1 MDGSRLKLARELAK
15 MTQTELATALKVTQN
30 SIWRW
35 EKNIAEPDD
44 KRKNEIAKILG
55 VSVTFLMGENDSS
68 LILVN
73 GRLVEHT
80 RKILDMTISEL
91 SETTGIAIDKLKAI
105 EENNG
110 FLDGEQFFKLAFALK
125 IPPNVLRKKSLIT
138 RQEDEVKNLFFVQN
152 EHHKNFIEIPLLSME
167 AVASC
172 GVGNGLSGVE
182 PQTTETIFIEQSD
195 LQRYDDLRKPF
206 AIHTEGDSMEGAG
219 LEEGSVAVINPA
231 EDVISGDMALV
242 VCWFVK
248 WVVWNPDG
256 SVELR
261 SANPNYATI
270 TVDKEYASDANWFRV
285 VGKVVSIIKRS
296 KPRRAF

>member
-1 MDGSRLKLARELAK
+1 MNIGERIRTYREALKMSQEDLGKLVGLSKNSIYLYEKGERIPQSDNLLK
-15 MTQTELATALKVTQN
+15 IATALQIT
-30 SIWRW
+30 
-35 EKNIAEPDD
+35 PDMLFGTPTA
-44 KRKNEIAKILG
+44 N
-55 VSVTFLMGENDSS
+55 VS
-68 LILVN
+68 
-73 GRLVEHT
+73 H
-80 RKILDMTISEL
+80 
-91 SETTGIAIDKLKAI
+91 
-105 EENNG
+105 
-110 FLDGEQFFKLAFALK
+110 
-125 IPPNVLRKKSLIT
+125 
-138 RQEDEVKNLFFVQN
+138 VKML
-152 EHHKNFIEIPLLSME
+152 EIPLLDI
-167 AVASC
+167 ATAASC

-182 PQTTETIFIEQSD
+182 LQAGETIFIEYAD

-242 VCWFVK
+242 VWNDNWFVK

-261 SANPNYATI
+261 SANPNYGAI
-270 TVDKEYASDANWFRV
+270 KVDKEYAADSSWFRI

>member
-1 MDGSRLKLARELAK
+1 MENNIRLARKQKGLGQKELAEK
-15 MTQTELATALKVTQN
+15 IGVALDTV
-30 SIWRW
+30 SRW
-35 EKNIAEPDD
+35 ENNVREPKISDIKNIAHV
-44 KRKNEIAKILG
+44 LG
-55 VSVTFLMGENDSS
+55 VSVDYLLANTQE
-68 LILVN
+68 
-73 GRLVEHT
+73 E
-80 RKILDMTISEL
+80 KQSE
-91 SETTGIAIDKLKAI
+91 S
-105 EENNG
+105 
-110 FLDGEQFFKLAFALK
+110 
-125 IPPNVLRKKSLIT
+125 NVRNTKML
-138 RQEDEVKNLFFVQN
+138 
-152 EHHKNFIEIPLLSME
+152 EIPLLDI
-167 AVASC
+167 ATAASC
-172 GVGNGLSGVE
+172 GVGNGLSGVDL
-182 PQTTETIFIEQSD
+182 QAGETIFIEYSD

-231 EDVISGDMALV
+231 EDVLSGDMALIV
-242 VCWFVK
+242 WNDNWFVK